1 MLQGHILCT
10 EHKVVVVVVVCPHT
24 TALLPTWQSPLFCN
38 WESPNFA
45 GQRKKLLQAPLI
57 DLGRDFAK
65 HLMWARQGSCANGM
79 CLWHQ
84 HPGQFNPI

>member
-1 MLQGHILCT
+1 MFWDVLWSTSSRVLQGHIMCI

-24 TALLPTWQSPLFCN
+24 TSVLPTWISPLFCN

-45 GQRKKLLQAPLI
+45 GQRKKLLQALLI

-65 HLMWARQGSCANGM
+65 HLM
-79 CLWHQ
+79 
-84 HPGQFNPI
+84 